1 MSSEGPTEPAL
12 LRSLGLPCRGF
23 LVGESM
29 GFGARQNP
37 TLPPGLPWERHFP
50 PQSQALTC
58 EMGELCLSFGVV
70 IEMGDISQPLE
81 GAQ

>member
-1 MSSEGPTEPAL
+1 
-12 LRSLGLPCRGF
+12 
-23 LVGESM
+23 M